1 MEKVRT
7 TYLPAVG
14 SWRCVG
20 LDAGASPGEVCG
32 WPSCGWQVAGCTIT
46 YRYLWDCGLLQRKTE
61 KQAVEERNRIN
72 VALLL
77 VKD

>member
-1 MEKVRT
+1 MGGQV
-7 TYLPAVG
+7 V
-14 SWRCVG
+14 
-20 LDAGASPGEVCG
+20 AGR
-32 WPSCGWQVAGCTIT
+32 WQVVPLPIGI
-46 YRYLWDCGLLQRKTE
+46 WDCGLLQRKTE